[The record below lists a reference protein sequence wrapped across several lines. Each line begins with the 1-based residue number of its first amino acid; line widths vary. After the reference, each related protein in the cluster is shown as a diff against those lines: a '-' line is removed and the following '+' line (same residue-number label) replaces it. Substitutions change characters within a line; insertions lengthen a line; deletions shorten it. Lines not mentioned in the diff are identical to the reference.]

1 MTLKEVN
8 NVMYNIHSEK
18 IDAKN
23 CKSCHYNNDFPRR
36 RKNTINIFKRLPH
49 FDIFEI
55 GTSIPIPGM
64 TAGVRLPQLRDMNTV
79 FT

>member
-1 MTLKEVN
+1 MLKTVNHAITTMTSLV
-8 NVMYNIHSEK
+8 
-18 IDAKN
+18 DAKN
-23 CKSCHYNNDFPRR
+23 N
-36 RKNTINIFKRLPH
+36 INIFKRLPH